1 MKRGL
6 LLIDRGSREKE
17 VKQELEVICKKIKEK
32 GNYKFCNYCFLEVI
46 PPFIEEGINQSISH
60 DIDELINCSLLPL
73 SRKKDQGSCKRINWI
88 SRKNRC
94 KTTNNQTHEHA

>member
-32 GNYKFCNYCFLEVI
+32 GNYKTIAF
-46 PPFIEEGINQSISH
+46 
-60 DIDELINCSLLPL
+60 
-73 SRKKDQGSCKRINWI
+73 
-88 SRKNRC
+88 
-94 KTTNNQTHEHA
+94 